1 MNVALSMNQMMRLV
15 PKNIHPNY
23 KDKVACDSVVACL
36 VSLGTNYICVEDCQN
51 QLSIVGGWTGPLR
64 NISIG
69 LSGFVAMAMTMVWMF
84 RTMEMMKSKN
94 GIVLTTYQKLEI
106 YGRTVKGK

>member
-1 MNVALSMNQMMRLV
+1 MNFALSMNQMMRLV
-15 PKNIHPNY
+15 PRNLHPNY

-64 NISIG
+64 KYSIG
-69 LSGFVAMAMTMVWMF
+69 FSGFVAMAILLIDNGMNVSDDGNDEKQKWYCT
-84 RTMEMMKSKN
+84 RLPTKS
-94 GIVLTTYQKLEI
+94 
-106 YGRTVKGK
+106 